1 MKKVITFT
9 KSMNFKTRI
18 AEITNI
24 EINHDLELNENL
36 ELKGNIIVSGKYK
49 MTDASIIEED
59 FNFNLPSVIAIDS
72 KYNTSNLEVNI
83 IDFNYEIVNEESLNI
98 TIDVELDG
106 LEEIRHDDIPIP
118 VEIEEINEKLEYDE
132 PIVNLE
138 NKIKEEYQQEPEDKE
153 NFSKIL
159 SNITDNEET
168 FSTYHV
174 YIVRE
179 NDTIDKILDKYKV
192 TREELADYND
202 LDNINL
208 GTKLIIPCAND

>member
-1 MKKVITFT
+1 MK
-9 KSMNFKTRI
+9 NF
-18 AEITNI
+18 
-24 EINHDLELNENL
+24 LYPQVL
-36 ELKGNIIVSGKYK
+36 V
-49 MTDASIIEED
+49 
-59 FNFNLPSVIAIDS
+59 
-72 KYNTSNLEVNI
+72 
-83 IDFNYEIVNEESLNI
+83 
-98 TIDVELDG
+98 
-106 LEEIRHDDIPIP
+106 DIPIP